1 MEAGVGDEPVDPS
14 DIDLEAHDGLDVPE
28 ALVTDLILR
37 RCLLAGKTNVLC
49 RRRSL
54 GPPSSLVERAAQE
67 LRGKKEGMPSA
78 TEVQRAR

>member
-37 RCLLAGKTNVLC
+37 R
-49 RRRSL
+49 
-54 GPPSSLVERAAQE
+54 
-67 LRGKKEGMPSA
+67 
-78 TEVQRAR
+78 